1 METAAIRS
9 QNPDSAEALALAEQ
23 AAADRV
29 AAREAENASE
39 DKALSAQ
46 DFFYE
51 QAGDR

>member
-1 METAAIRS
+1 MTPAIHTKDS
-9 QNPDSAEALALAEQ
+9 DSAEPLDVAEQ
-23 AAADRV
+23 AAADR
-29 AAREAENASE
+29 AAEREAEIASE